1 MDVTAVDRSAVL
13 GTTPLH
19 RAAAASKLVAAVLVL
34 ASVVISADPLIVAGV
49 ALALV
54 GVAGALGLPLRPM
67 LTLALYPAVFSLL
80 FVFAAAPG
88 PVTGALF
95 VLKAITSALAFVTLM
110 FTTPYPQVFAPLQ
123 RITPTVVGDAL
134 LMTYRSLFLLAEKF
148 GDLTRAVRLRAGI
161 SARQPLRSARATMRA
176 LSGLLLYSL
185 DLAEREYDIL
195 RLRGYEGGLRVT
207 PQPSTAPVADR
218 ASVGFG
224 LLALLTSAAFRAFPR
239 LAGYSWLVATAGLL
253 VLVAGLAL
261 RRRMR

>member
-1 MDVTAVDRSAVL
+1 MDVTTVDRSAVL

-19 RAAAASKLVAAVLVL
+19 RAAATSKLVAAGLVL
-34 ASVVISADPLIVAGV
+34 ASVVVATDPLVVAGT

-54 GVAGALGLPLRPM
+54 AIAAALGLPLRPM
-67 LTLALYPAVFSLL
+67 LILALYPAL
-80 FVFAAAPG
+80 FALIFAFAAAPG

-95 VLKAITSALAFVTLM
+95 VFKAITSALAFVTLM
-110 FTTPYPQVFAPLQ
+110 FTTPYPQVFAPVQ

-148 GDLTRAVRLRAGI
+148 GDLLRAVRLRAGL
-161 SARQPLRSARATMRA
+161 SARQPIRSARGTMRA

-195 RLRGYEGGLRVT
+195 HLRGYEGGLRVT

-224 LLALLTSAAFRAFPR
+224 LLALMISAAFRALPG
-239 LAGYSWLVATAGLL
+239 LAGYSWLVASAGF
-253 VLVAGLAL
+253 VALVAGLVL
-261 RRRMR
+261 RRRTR